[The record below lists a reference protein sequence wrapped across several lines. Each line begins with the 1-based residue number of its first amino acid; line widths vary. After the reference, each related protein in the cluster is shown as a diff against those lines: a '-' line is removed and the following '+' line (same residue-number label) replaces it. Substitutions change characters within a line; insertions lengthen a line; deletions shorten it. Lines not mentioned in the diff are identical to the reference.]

1 VLSLRKLKDPQ
12 PQALLITAQPKEPA
26 GEDGDI
32 DLAAVQSA
40 SLLIPRGLAA
50 NGFQPGT
57 PVRVQRLRKDVL
69 SLTHVI
75 LMAATQEAYLV
86 ATEGGMIIAMKGT
99 KTDLPGSTL
108 LSTAAR
114 LSTSAQRRHN

>member
-1 VLSLRKLKDPQ
+1 MLALRKLKDPH
-12 PQALLITAQPKEPA
+12 PQALLISAQPMKEPA

-32 DLAAVQSA
+32 DSAVVLSF
-40 SLLIPRGLAA
+40 SLLLPRGLAA

-86 ATEGGMIIAMKGT
+86 ATEGGMIIA
-99 KTDLPGSTL
+99 
-108 LSTAAR
+108 
-114 LSTSAQRRHN
+114 